1 MSEAIK
7 PTDTNR
13 WVSTPKIKENSA
25 ECLTACID
33 WIQITV
39 KAYTPEWICENLLQI
54 PFDLMME
61 DEGTGIVGASAFLCF
76 DKIRLLASR
85 SKGEIAFYQIL
96 ITGQACRQFE
106 LFLKNQKRSWFDF
119 IRDCMHYDAH
129 FTRIDLAIDDKK
141 TYFKI
146 DELLALAEKGLC
158 QTKLKL
164 GKKHGS
170 FHFVNGESR
179 GDTVDFGSRQSEF
192 FMTFYEKNYEQANK
206 YDTDVAHFGEWNR
219 YELKFRQKQALLVAS
234 ELALKKDVM
243 SVVLPILNDKI
254 RFLAERTNEKKE
266 RCPTWEPWAEFM
278 KDVDKIRLTMKPAK
292 KDYPSFYSW
301 LQNAVAPSLWIAEQ
315 LREDFGEDI
324 IQTVIDN
331 AKITKKHQ
339 QMLAKY
345 KQEYQ
350 LATGKLKGKMG

>member
-7 PTDTNR
+7 PTDTKR
-13 WVSTPKIKENSA
+13 WVSNPEIKEGA
-25 ECLTACID
+25 EYLTACID

-39 KAYTPEWICENLLQI
+39 KSQTPKQICENLLQI
-54 PFDLMME
+54 PFDLMIE
-61 DEGTGIVGASAFLCF
+61 DEGTGIFGASAFLCF
-76 DKIRLLASR
+76 DKIRLLVTR
-85 SKGEIAFYQIL
+85 NKGEVAFYQIL
-96 ITGQACRQFE
+96 LAGQACRQFE

-119 IRDCMHYDAH
+119 IRDCINDNVH
-129 FTRIDLAIDDKK
+129 FTRIDLAIDDRK

-146 DELLALAEKGLC
+146 NDLLDLAQNGLC
-158 QTKLKL
+158 QTRLNI

-170 FHFVNGESR
+170 FHFSDGESR

-192 FMTFYEKNYEQANK
+192 FMTFYEKNYERANK
-206 YDTDVAHFGEWNR
+206 YDTDVEQFGEWNR
-219 YELKFRQKQALLVAS
+219 YELKFRQNQALQVAS
-234 ELALKKDVM
+234 ALALKKDVM
-243 SVVLPILNDKI
+243 AVVLPILNEKI
-254 RFLAERTNEKKE
+254 RFLEKRTDEKKE
-266 RCPTWEPWAEFM
+266 RCPTWKPWAEFM
-278 KDVDKIRLTMKPAK
+278 KDVDKIRLSVEPAK

-315 LREDFGEDI
+315 LREEFGEDI

-350 LATGKLKGKMG
+350 LATGKLKEKMG